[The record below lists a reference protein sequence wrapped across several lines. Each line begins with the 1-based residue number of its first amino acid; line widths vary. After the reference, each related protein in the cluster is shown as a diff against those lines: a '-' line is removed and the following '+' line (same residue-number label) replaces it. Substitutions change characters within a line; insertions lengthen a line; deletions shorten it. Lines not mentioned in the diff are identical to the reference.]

1 MRSRSPGRRCRLRG
15 ERGAVTAEFATAMP
29 AVILVLAFCLAGGQ
43 LANQQLRLQDAAS
56 TAARA
61 ASRGEPASTV
71 DARARHLVPRASVNR
86 SDRNGL
92 VCVTVALPA
101 ALPGLASAVTLTASA
116 CALAE
121 TR

>member
-1 MRSRSPGRRCRLRG
+1 MPVRRARLRPLG
-15 ERGAVTAEFATAMP
+15 EQGAVTAEFATAMP

-61 ASRGEPASTV
+61 ASRGEPATTV
-71 DARARHLVPRASVNR
+71 AARVRALVAGASVNR
-86 SDRNGL
+86 SDRDGL

-101 ALPGLASAVTLTASA
+101 ALPGLASAVTLAASA

-121 TR
+121 AR